1 MFLHVVRHLHATQAP
16 ARLLQHGDGLV
27 AEDSW
32 GLPSLLLLGPVY
44 DDQSQVWLRI
54 TLVPGSLREV
64 IGIIIEWTCD
74 PP

>member
-1 MFLHVVRHLHATQAP
+1 MFLHVVWHLHVTQAP
-16 ARLLQHGDGLV
+16 ARLLQHADGLV
-27 AEDSW
+27 TEHSG

-64 IGIIIEWTCD
+64 IVIIIELTCD